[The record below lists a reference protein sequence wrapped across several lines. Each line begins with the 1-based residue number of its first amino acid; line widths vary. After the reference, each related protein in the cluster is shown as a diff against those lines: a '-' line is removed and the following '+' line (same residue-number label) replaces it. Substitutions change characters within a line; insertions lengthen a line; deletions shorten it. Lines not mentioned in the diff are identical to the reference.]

1 MYAPISLASD
11 FDFGFLSIESTIRKI
26 VDMRNQLIKIIIATL
41 LVLFSHPLWAN
52 EIESE
57 LKALEAR
64 LIYEDAVKRV
74 SDEEYDQA
82 LRRLDWVISA
92 YPETAYGQLAT
103 DKKREIALLLQQPK
117 PISGMS
123 RAGLVGFGT
132 LFTTWVGVG
141 TLILLDTEEPVPY
154 GVALIAGPL
163 SGLSGS
169 LSLTRE
175 RELSDGQASLI
186 TLGGTWGIWQAVGAA
201 TLADADEK
209 LTVGAS
215 MAGGAIGLALASSIV
230 SRRDISP
237 GDATLI
243 NFGGAWGTWF
253 AICGAMV
260 VRERDKDNR
269 NFILSRAMIGGNAG
283 LLTMAAWST
292 KLSMSRA
299 RARLIN
305 IGGIIGT
312 LYGLGAS
319 ILLEI
324 EPEDRAF
331 WGFMGLGG
339 MVGLTAGA
347 YFTRNY
353 DTQTSYFTESGVGV
367 LNLEPA
373 EQQWNLSVPKIAVSP
388 ISGGDSHI
396 PDIELRASVVRIQ
409 F

>member
-1 MYAPISLASD
+1 
-11 FDFGFLSIESTIRKI
+11 
-26 VDMRNQLIKIIIATL
+26 MRNQLIKIIIATL
-41 LVLFSHPLWAN
+41 LFLFSHPLWAN
-52 EIESE
+52 ELESE

-103 DKKREIALLLQQPK
+103 DKKREIAILRQQPK

-215 MAGGAIGLALASSIV
+215 MAGGAIGLVLASSIV

-283 LLTMAAWST
+283 LLTMAVWST

-324 EPEDRAF
+324 EPEDRTF

-347 YFTRNY
+347 YFTRDY

-373 EQQWNLSVPKIAVSP
+373 EKQWNLSVPAITVSP
-388 ISGGDSHI
+388 MSGGDSHI
-396 PDIELRASVVRIQ
+396 PDIELRVSVVRVQ

>member
-1 MYAPISLASD
+1 MS
-11 FDFGFLSIESTIRKI
+11 IRKL
-26 VDMRNQLIKIIIATL
+26 VDMPNQRIKIIIAIL
-41 LVLFSHPLWAN
+41 LFLFSHPLWAN
-52 EIESE
+52 ELESE
-57 LKALEAR
+57 LKVLEAR

-82 LRRLDWVISA
+82 LRQLDWVISA

-103 DKKREIALLLQQPK
+103 DKKREIDLLLQQPK
-117 PISGMS
+117 PISGMG

-132 LFTTWVGVG
+132 LFTTWFGVG
-141 TLILLDTEEPVPY
+141 TLVLLDAEEPVPY

-163 SGLSGS
+163 VGLSGS
-169 LSLTRE
+169 LNLTRE
-175 RELSDGQASLI
+175 SELSDGQASLI

-201 TLADADEK
+201 TLADAGDK
-209 LTVGAS
+209 PTVGAS

-324 EPEDRAF
+324 EPEARTF

-353 DTQTSYFTESGVGV
+353 DTQASYFTESGVGL
-367 LNLEPA
+367 LNLEPV
-373 EQQWNLSVPKIAVSP
+373 EKKWNLSFPTITVSP
-388 ISGGDSHI
+388 IGGRDARI
-396 PDIELRASVVRIQ
+396 PDIELRASLVRVR

>member
-1 MYAPISLASD
+1 
-11 FDFGFLSIESTIRKI
+11 
-26 VDMRNQLIKIIIATL
+26 MRNQLIKIIIATL
-41 LVLFSHPLWAN
+41 LFLFSHPLWAN

-123 RAGLVGFGT
+123 RASLVGFGT
-132 LFTTWVGVG
+132 LFTTWLGVG

-154 GVALIAGPL
+154 GIALIAGPL

-201 TLADADEK
+201 TLADAGDK
-209 LTVGAS
+209 PTVGAS

-253 AICGAMV
+253 TICGAMV

-324 EPEDRAF
+324 EPEDRTF

-347 YFTRNY
+347 YFTRDY

-373 EQQWNLSVPKIAVSP
+373 EKQWNLSVPKIAVSP
-388 ISGGDSHI
+388 INGGDSHI

>member
-41 LVLFSHPLWAN
+41 LFLFSHPLWAN
-52 EIESE
+52 ELESE

-103 DKKREIALLLQQPK
+103 DKKREIAILRQQPK

-253 AICGAMV
+253 TICGAMV

-324 EPEDRAF
+324 EPEDRTF

>member
-1 MYAPISLASD
+1 MP
-11 FDFGFLSIESTIRKI
+11 
-26 VDMRNQLIKIIIATL
+26 NQRIKIIIAIL
-41 LVLFSHPLWAN
+41 LFLFSHPLWAN
-52 EIESE
+52 ELESE

-82 LRRLDWVISA
+82 LRQLDWVISA

-103 DKKREIALLLQQPK
+103 DKKREIDLLLQQPE

-132 LFTTWVGVG
+132 LFTTWCGVG
-141 TLILLDTEEPVPY
+141 TLVLLDAEEPVPY

-163 SGLSGS
+163 VGLSGS

-175 RELSDGQASLI
+175 SELSDGQASLI

-201 TLADADEK
+201 TLADAGDK
-209 LTVGAS
+209 PTVGSS

-253 AICGAMV
+253 AICGAMI

-324 EPEDRAF
+324 DPEDRTF

-347 YFTRNY
+347 YFTRDY

-373 EQQWNLSVPKIAVSP
+373 EKQWNLSVPAITVSP
-388 ISGGDSHI
+388 MSGGDSHI
-396 PDIELRASVVRIQ
+396 PDIELRASVVRVQ

>member
-1 MYAPISLASD
+1 
-11 FDFGFLSIESTIRKI
+11 
-26 VDMRNQLIKIIIATL
+26 MRNQLIKIIIAIL
-41 LVLFSHPLWAN
+41 LFLFSHPLWAN
-52 EIESE
+52 ELESE

-123 RAGLVGFGT
+123 RASLVGFGT
-132 LFTTWVGVG
+132 LFTTWLGVG

-324 EPEDRAF
+324 EPEDRTF

-373 EQQWNLSVPKIAVSP
+373 EKQWNLSVPKIAVSP

>member
-1 MYAPISLASD
+1 
-11 FDFGFLSIESTIRKI
+11 
-26 VDMRNQLIKIIIATL
+26 MRNQLIKIIIATL
-41 LVLFSHPLWAN
+41 LFLFSHPLWAN
-52 EIESE
+52 ELESE

-103 DKKREIALLLQQPK
+103 DKKREIAILRQQPK